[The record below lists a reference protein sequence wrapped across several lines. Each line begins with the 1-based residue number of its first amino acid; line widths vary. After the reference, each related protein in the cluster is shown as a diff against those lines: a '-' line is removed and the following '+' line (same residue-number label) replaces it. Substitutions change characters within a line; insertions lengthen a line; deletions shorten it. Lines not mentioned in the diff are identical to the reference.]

1 MISVLAIVIGPD
13 ECDLDPVTTEGRG
26 LHPDSFNSGDER
38 RRVRGTMHTELHPA
52 ELICH
57 PT

>member
-1 MISVLAIVIGPD
+1 MISVLAIVITSD
-13 ECDLDPVTTEGRG
+13 ESDLDPVTTEELRSPEI
-26 LHPDSFNSGDER
+26 LTPFKREEESA
-38 RRVRGTMHTELHPA
+38 TMMHSKLHPA